1 MIFPLKVDFPKK
13 EMYTFA
19 RRLCMTTAVLEKKVR
34 SLPENLVTE
43 VSDYIDFLLYK
54 NSHAKNINGLDE
66 AIAEFSRGEYDTYKT
81 FEELEKA
88 VDTDA

>member
-1 MIFPLKVDFPKK
+1 
-13 EMYTFA
+13 
-19 RRLCMTTAVLEKKVR
+19 MTTAVLEKKVR

-54 NSHAKNINGLDE
+54 NSHAKNE

-88 VDTDA
+88 VDADA